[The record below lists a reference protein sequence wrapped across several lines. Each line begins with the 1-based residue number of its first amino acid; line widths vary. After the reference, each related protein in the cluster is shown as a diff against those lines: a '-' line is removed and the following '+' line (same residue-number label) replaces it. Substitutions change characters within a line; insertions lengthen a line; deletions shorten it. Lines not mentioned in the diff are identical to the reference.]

1 MSPQGWQLRPDLFCA
16 FGPAGMAQRIWP
28 HTNISCGL
36 AENALKIRVVS
47 TEDAWMGSAL
57 YELWVA
63 AAPPQS
69 FITSIWHTCTY
80 GTPSRL
86 GDSRRY
92 EKMPQLEIPAEEGV
106 IEELIYDLGSIPGPP
121 LHPRLASWKVLNPG
135 MQILGGVRMNVT
147 LILQA
152 INALQAN
159 DELVITSPSSFRMEN
174 GTAGSC
180 GWRGV
185 NEGISKQK
193 WARLKTMGLANGCGS
208 SFTFIAFLSVGT
220 SCGWFVVNSLYNLV
234 ANEPKIA
241 QGGAMIGLINQ
252 VGAIAG
258 LILCSMFG
266 VYPIFCG
273 KLSKRMEVWGSSILI
288 VLSLLSLVLL
298 AIIWDAPAVVNLC
311 SVFGSIV
318 GHGSILLLFPLIA
331 INYSGWLVAPVRSGT
346 DLSSM
351 ISAFLAEAQTSDG
364 VNQRFPT
371 WLLFTLYSIIS
382 CCGLVAWTVILKYG
396 IGLRAHAT
404 DEELGGTPRGA
415 FVRERLAIG
424 LQSLF
429 CPKPLV
435 APVAMAALTQI
446 TQWSIA
452 ANLGE
457 IGAEMCDPLECGGTE
472 GRFVFRLSL
481 TLSQILVP
489 LGSLVSSVGARVK
502 VSTERAGFDACD
514 ETGRLLPASQGDA
527 WIY

>member
-1 MSPQGWQLRPDLFCA
+1 
-16 FGPAGMAQRIWP
+16 
-28 HTNISCGL
+28 
-36 AENALKIRVVS
+36 
-47 TEDAWMGSAL
+47 
-57 YELWVA
+57 
-63 AAPPQS
+63 
-69 FITSIWHTCTY
+69 
-80 GTPSRL
+80 
-86 GDSRRY
+86 
-92 EKMPQLEIPAEEGV
+92 
-106 IEELIYDLGSIPGPP
+106 
-121 LHPRLASWKVLNPG
+121 
-135 MQILGGVRMNVT
+135 
-147 LILQA
+147 
-152 INALQAN
+152 
-159 DELVITSPSSFRMEN
+159 
-174 GTAGSC
+174 
-180 GWRGV
+180 
-185 NEGISKQK
+185 
-193 WARLKTMGLANGCGS
+193 
-208 SFTFIAFLSVGT
+208 
-220 SCGWFVVNSLYNLV
+220 
-234 ANEPKIA
+234 
-241 QGGAMIGLINQ
+241 MIGLINQ

-404 DEELGGTPRGA
+404 DEELGGTPRFGNTGRPDVESETSTESKSNESISEHKDTKSSGA

-489 LGSLVSSVGARVK
+489 LGSLVSSVGACPRWLFYCISLLQYISCGLVCAAALGLWR
-502 VSTERAGFDACD
+502 SMWMTAGGQALFISSFALCGML
-514 ETGRLLPASQGDA
+514 EGYVITMTYRYIGDA
-527 WIY
+527 ESIPLAQRHSAGALLSIASVILVSVGSLILGGAVANGDIQCIDP

>member
-1 MSPQGWQLRPDLFCA
+1 
-16 FGPAGMAQRIWP
+16 
-28 HTNISCGL
+28 
-36 AENALKIRVVS
+36 
-47 TEDAWMGSAL
+47 
-57 YELWVA
+57 
-63 AAPPQS
+63 
-69 FITSIWHTCTY
+69 
-80 GTPSRL
+80 
-86 GDSRRY
+86 
-92 EKMPQLEIPAEEGV
+92 MPQLEIPAEEGV

-174 GTAGSC
+174 GTAG
-180 GWRGV
+180 WTVKDPVR
-185 NEGISKQK
+185 Q

-220 SCGWFVVNSLYNLV
+220 SCLYNLV

-318 GHGSILLLFPLIA
+318 GNGSILLLFPLHDRE
-331 INYSGWLVAPVRSGT
+331 WVRPAGRWRPRH
-346 DLSSM
+346 DM
-351 ISAFLAEAQTSDG
+351 E
-364 VNQRFPT
+364 T
-371 WLLFTLYSIIS
+371 WT
-382 CCGLVAWTVILKYG
+382 
-396 IGLRAHAT
+396 
-404 DEELGGTPRGA
+404 
-415 FVRERLAIG
+415 
-424 LQSLF
+424 
-429 CPKPLV
+429 
-435 APVAMAALTQI
+435 
-446 TQWSIA
+446 
-452 ANLGE
+452 
-457 IGAEMCDPLECGGTE
+457 
-472 GRFVFRLSL
+472 
-481 TLSQILVP
+481 
-489 LGSLVSSVGARVK
+489 
-502 VSTERAGFDACD
+502 
-514 ETGRLLPASQGDA
+514 
-527 WIY
+527 